1 MPESNLALAKSASWP
16 NALRKAPEKFLLIL
30 LRYVYSNNLSRN
42 NVQKLSNF
50 VTCFNELQE
59 WEHAVTGLSL
69 RYVTIRTVADKWPP
83 YLLPTSPQ
91 RAATF
96 PSSLSSYNGGRISP
110 TRLTEGWMV
119 PTYVDCILS
128 SLSSSPPNFWENGL
142 SRNLCLLL
150 GILHSSYRKPQF
162 CTEASAGV
170 NCHKQQLMTQ
180 ALCILQNYEIKQD
193 KTKLN
198 TQTRSSKN
206 EESLLKERCVINING
221 TRLESNLGLREP

>member
-59 WEHAVTGLSL
+59 WEHAVTGLSPEVRDHKNCGWQMDL
-69 RYVTIRTVADKWPP
+69 HS
-83 YLLPTSPQ
+83 LLPTSPQ

-96 PSSLSSYNGGRISP
+96 PSSPAPTMEAESRQLGWLRGGEQPMWTASF
-110 TRLTEGWMV
+110 
-119 PTYVDCILS
+119 S

-142 SRNLCLLL
+142 SRNLCL
-150 GILHSSYRKPQF
+150 
-162 CTEASAGV
+162 C
-170 NCHKQQLMTQ
+170 
-180 ALCILQNYEIKQD
+180 
-193 KTKLN
+193 
-198 TQTRSSKN
+198 
-206 EESLLKERCVINING
+206 
-221 TRLESNLGLREP
+221 

>member
-16 NALRKAPEKFLLIL
+16 NALRKAPEKFLLIF
-30 LRYVYSNNLSRN
+30 LRYIYINNLSRN
-42 NVQKLSNF
+42 NVPKLCNF

-69 RYVTIRTVADKWPP
+69 RYMTIRPVADKWPP

-96 PSSLSSYNGGRISP
+96 PSSLNSCNGDRISP
-110 TRLTEGWMV
+110 IQLAEGWMV

-162 CTEASAGV
+162 CTEASVGV
-170 NCHKQQLMTQ
+170 NCHEQQLMTQ

-193 KTKLN
+193 KTK
-198 TQTRSSKN
+198 QQPDK
-206 EESLLKERCVINING
+206 I
-221 TRLESNLGLREP
+221 